1 MPPFIL
7 GNNLLSSPP
16 SAASSSA
23 AKTKYSNQVP
33 RGVKVFTM
41 SVVAEEG
48 EDASQAM

>member
-1 MPPFIL
+1 VPPFIL

-33 RGVKVFTM
+33 RGVHMFIM
-41 SVVAEEG
+41 SVMAEEG
-48 EDASQAM
+48 EDAQVM